1 VLPGPRAGG
10 LVKNIFLDCSK
21 FAFFV
26 ESHCVLLWSQRD
38 LEATLSI
45 KEVPM
50 VPKLTEEQIEEI
62 EDAEDI
68 AESDRVL
75 GEIEAGRMEVIPMDV
90 AFKELGL
97 EQLLRRKA
105 A

>member
-1 VLPGPRAGG
+1 
-10 LVKNIFLDCSK
+10 
-21 FAFFV
+21 
-26 ESHCVLLWSQRD
+26 
-38 LEATLSI
+38 
-45 KEVPM
+45 M
-50 VPKLTEEQIEEI
+50 VPKLTEEEI

-90 AFKELGL
+90 TFKELGL
-97 EQLLRRKA
+97 ELRRKA

>member
-1 VLPGPRAGG
+1 
-10 LVKNIFLDCSK
+10 
-21 FAFFV
+21 
-26 ESHCVLLWSQRD
+26 
-38 LEATLSI
+38 
-45 KEVPM
+45 M